1 MQNQPLENIRLPW
14 LAKAT
19 PHEEGGQRFLYL
31 EASNEDRDRDG
42 EIVLQK
48 ALAESADYYLRHGNL
63 DLCHYTLVGLKQN
76 IPNHFAYEVG
86 KPVDV
91 RFDTGSTFVKAE
103 LYQGESPMA
112 QNANLVW
119 DSLTKQNPPSR
130 WYPSVGGKVLAKS
143 AQIDKDTHDRFQ
155 VIEKVLW
162 NNIALDRQP
171 INSTVPE
178 ASNTPIGLFAKSLN
192 AYVVKAL
199 DAGCSTDAST
209 LTGGG
214 ALGVQSL
221 DPELKATIQD
231 DGFKLFTVEE
241 LTNRADLYLTQRDK
255 FAKLIL
261 TGKIGGNPDGIKQAA
276 IDLFGFSETEAAD
289 FTHHFLTDIA
299 QRRRYV

>member
-1 MQNQPLENIRLPW
+1 MEKQPLENIRLPW

-31 EASNEDRDRDG
+31 EASNEDKDRDG
-42 EIVLQK
+42 EVVLQK
-48 ALAESADYYLRHGNL
+48 ALAESANYYLRHGNV
-63 DLCHYTLVGLKQN
+63 DLCHYTLIGLKHN
-76 IPNHFAYEVG
+76 IPNHLAYEVG

-91 RFDTGSTFVKAE
+91 RFDTDRTFVKAE

-143 AQIDKDTHDRFQ
+143 AQIDHDTHDRFE

-199 DAGCSTDAST
+199 EAGGSTDVAT

-221 DPELKATIQD
+221 D
-231 DGFKLFTVEE
+231 
-241 LTNRADLYLTQRDK
+241 TNPVSYYDRRDK
-255 FAKLIL
+255 IASLL
-261 TGKIGGNPDGIKQAA
+261 LGGTLNPDNIRQAA
-276 IDLFGFSETEAAD
+276 IDLFGLSAAEATD
-289 FTHHFLTDIA
+289 FTNHFLTDIA
-299 QRRRYV
+299 HRRRYV